1 MAADEHLSAAQF
13 STWYHGTTS
22 DEARKI
28 QREGLTSKSYGGE
41 VDEQGPL
48 AYNPTLAARPTR
60 ASNHA
65 IHRAAQAQSS
75 ASVVEVHVPHHLAG
89 EYLVN
94 EGPVAGLNKPL
105 PPSMI
110 HSVKDL

>member
-1 MAADEHLSAAQF
+1 VAADEHLSASQF

-28 QREGLTSKSYGGE
+28 QSEGLTSKSYGGE

-48 AYNPTLAARPTR
+48 AYNPTLAASPAR
-60 ASNHA
+60 ARNHA
-65 IHRAAQAQSS
+65 VHRGARAQAP
-75 ASVVEVHVPHHLAG
+75 ASVVEVRVPHHLAS

-110 HSVKDL
+110 HRVKEV